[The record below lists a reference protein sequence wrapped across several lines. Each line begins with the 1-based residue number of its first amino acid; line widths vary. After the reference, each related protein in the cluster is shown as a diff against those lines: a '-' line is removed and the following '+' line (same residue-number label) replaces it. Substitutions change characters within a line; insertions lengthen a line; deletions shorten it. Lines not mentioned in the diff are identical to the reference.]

1 MPNVAYDHILYSVKT
16 RQRKALMQI
25 AVIGVSVAAFSFY
38 TGLFNPARLAEGIPS
53 ILSLM
58 AEGFPPDF
66 SAGLTWLLPV
76 LDTLAMSVAGT
87 ALALALALPLGFLG
101 ARNTAPNPVVYQMAR
116 TTLNVLRSIPELIMG
131 IIFVAAVGFGALPGV
146 LALGLHSVGMVGKF
160 ISEAIEHVAEEPI
173 EAARAAGASPLQ
185 VIFHGVYPQVLGQIA
200 DVTVYRWEYNFR
212 ASTVMGMVGAGGI
225 GFELMGSLR
234 LMQYQEVSAIL
245 LVILATVTVVDGI
258 GIYLRK
264 RFK

>member
-1 MPNVAYDHILYSVKT
+1 MAAAYETIIKAVKA
-16 RQRKALMQI
+16 RRKKSQVQG
-25 AVIGVSVAAFSFY
+25 AVILLMVAGFSYY
-38 TGLFNPARLAEGIPS
+38 TGLFDPVRLFEGVPS
-53 ILSLM
+53 ILELM
-58 AEGFPPDF
+58 AEGFPPNF
-66 SAGLTWLLPV
+66 SAALTWLMPL

-87 ALALALALPLGFLG
+87 ALALMLALPLGFMG
-101 ARNTAPNPVVYQMAR
+101 ARNTAPNTVVYQIAR
-116 TTLNVLRSIPELIMG
+116 TILNVLRSIPELIMG

-160 ISEAIEHVAEEPI
+160 ISESIEHVADEPI
-173 EAARAAGASPLQ
+173 EAVRAAGATPMQ
-185 VIFHGVYPQVLGQIA
+185 VIVHGVLPQVLPQIA
-200 DVTVYRWEYNFR
+200 DVTIYRWEYNFR

-234 LMQYQEVSAIL
+234 LMQYREVSALL
-245 LVILATVTVVDGI
+245 LVILATVTVVDAM

>member
-1 MPNVAYDHILYSVKT
+1 MSRTYDTIIRSVKA
-16 RQRKALMQI
+16 RNRKTFLQVSTVLVL
-25 AVIGVSVAAFSFY
+25 AVMFSSY
-38 TGLFNPARLAEGIPS
+38 TGLFDPARLAEGIPS
-53 ILSLM
+53 ILGLM
-58 AEGFPPDF
+58 ADGFPPDF
-66 SAGLTWLLPV
+66 GAWRTWLLP
-76 LDTLAMSVAGT
+76 LFDTLAMSVAGT

-101 ARNTAPNPVVYQMAR
+101 ARNTAPNKAVYQMAR
-116 TTLNVLRSIPELIMG
+116 TLLNVLRSIPELIMG

-160 ISEAIEHVAEEPI
+160 ISESIEHVADEPV
-173 EAARAAGASPLQ
+173 EAVRAAGATPLQ
-185 VIFHGVYPQVLGQIA
+185 VIFHGVYPQVIGQIA

-225 GFELMGSLR
+225 GFELIGSLR
-234 LMQYQEVSAIL
+234 LMRYQEVSALL

-258 GIYLRK
+258 GIFLRK

>member
-1 MPNVAYDHILYSVKT
+1 MSADFDTIIWAVKK
-16 RQRKALMQI
+16 RHRKSMIQTG
-25 AVIGVSVAAFSFY
+25 AVLVLVVVFSFY
-38 TGLFNPARLAEGIPS
+38 TGLFNPVRLAEGIPS

-66 SAGLTWLLPV
+66 GEWRSWILPL

-101 ARNTAPNPVVYQMAR
+101 ARNTAPNKVVYQITR

-160 ISEAIEHVAEEPI
+160 ISESIEHVADEPI
-173 EAARAAGASPLQ
+173 EAVRAAGASPLQ
-185 VIFHGVYPQVLGQIA
+185 VIFHGVYPQVIGQIA

-234 LMQYQEVSAIL
+234 LMQYQEVSALL

>member
-1 MPNVAYDHILYSVKT
+1 MPADYNTIIQTVKV
-16 RQRKALMQI
+16 RHRKTVLQTA
-25 AVIGVSVAAFSFY
+25 AVLVMVVGFSYY
-38 TGLFNPARLAEGIPS
+38 TGLFDPARLYEGIPS
-53 ILSLM
+53 ILGLM
-58 AEGFPPDF
+58 AESFPPDF
-66 SAGLTWLLPV
+66 SAGLTWLQPL

-101 ARNTAPNPVVYQMAR
+101 ARNTAPNKFVYQIAR
-116 TTLNVLRSIPELIMG
+116 TILNVLRSIPELIMG

-160 ISEAIEHVAEEPI
+160 ISESIEHVAVEPI
-173 EAARAAGASPLQ
+173 EAVRAAGATPMQ
-185 VIFHGVYPQVLGQIA
+185 VIIHGVYPQVLPQIA

-234 LMQYQEVSAIL
+234 LMRYQEVSALL
-245 LVILATVTVVDGI
+245 LVILATVTVVDAI